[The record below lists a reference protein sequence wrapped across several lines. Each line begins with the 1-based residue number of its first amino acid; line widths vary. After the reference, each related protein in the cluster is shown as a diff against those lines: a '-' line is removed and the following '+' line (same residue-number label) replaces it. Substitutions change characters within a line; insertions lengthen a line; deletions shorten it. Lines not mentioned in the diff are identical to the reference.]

1 MEFSKRALRCLI
13 PLFASLM
20 AAGHA
25 NSETVA
31 WWRFE
36 QQFSNESGAVE
47 LDIAAGPDVTF
58 SESVPGSVVA
68 AGSVMLPN
76 KASYGNGSK
85 SDSRVENA
93 AAIDEA
99 VSKGSFTIEAFIK
112 IEALDQGD
120 GFETAFCR
128 IVGTAINEADGGW
141 ALVIHQD
148 KLRFHAFNAK
158 NGEIVTLTSQA
169 DLARNIWHHV
179 ALVGMRDGEFLDLQI
194 YINGEA
200 QTETA
205 QIEGLEGNAIMPLK
219 SPCIIGGYNPFLGL
233 IDELRISNKAL
244 SASEF
249 LTAKQ

>member
-1 MEFSKRALRCLI
+1 MKSLSCLI
-13 PLFASLM
+13 FLTASLM
-20 AAGHA
+20 MARPAM
-25 NSETVA
+25 SETVA

-36 QQFSNESGAVE
+36 QQFSNEAGAAD
-47 LDIAAGPDVTF
+47 LDISAGPGVTF
-58 SESVPGSVVA
+58 SESVPGSILVA
-68 AGSVMLPN
+68 GNATLPN
-76 KASYGNGSK
+76 KSSYSNGSK
-85 SDSRVENA
+85 SDSRVESA
-93 AAIDEA
+93 EAIDEA

-112 IEALDQGD
+112 IEAPDQGE

-148 KLRFHAFNAK
+148 KLRFHAFSAK

-169 DLARNIWHHV
+169 NLARDIWHHV
-179 ALVGMRDGEFLDLQI
+179 AVVGMRDGEFLDLQI

-244 SASEF
+244 PASEF